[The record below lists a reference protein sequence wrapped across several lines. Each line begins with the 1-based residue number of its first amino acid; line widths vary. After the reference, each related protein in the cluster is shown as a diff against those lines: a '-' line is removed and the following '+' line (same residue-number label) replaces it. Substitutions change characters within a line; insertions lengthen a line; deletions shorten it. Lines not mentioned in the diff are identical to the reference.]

1 MTRARQ
7 IIAGLMV
14 MTFLTVQVSA
24 QVTRE
29 RRPRTSVSSGAQSE
43 QLIRRVELG
52 AERFRLSL
60 DDERGR
66 GRDEQL
72 GRADSAGRED
82 IFDMLTDLERSI
94 ANLREHEE
102 RAQTRSTNFDVEAAL
117 GSASRIDSFLQNN
130 RVSTRAERDWSALKA
145 DLNQLARAYNVSW
158 DSNRRDY
165 PPYPP
170 ADDTSYNFDRDI
182 TGTYRLSRT
191 GSDDART
198 AADRATRTLP
208 SAQRRRVYD
217 QVMTRLEAPE
227 EIAIERRGNTV
238 TLASTRVAQVT
249 LDVNGREQIE
259 RAADGRTVRARA
271 SLYGDR
277 LTVSARGEQGND
289 FTATFDPIDQG
300 RQLQVTRRVSVE
312 GLREPV
318 EVRSMYDRTAD
329 TARFD
334 IYDSSRAPGSREEV
348 ERTTG
353 EWAIPSGTLVTAILD
368 QDLSTKTSREGD
380 RFTMTVREPSQYEGA
395 TIEGTI
401 SQAQSSGRVSGRS
414 QMTFNLERIRLRN
427 GRTYNFAGIV
437 EGVRTADGGGNVRV
451 DNEGSV
457 REGDSQ
463 TQKTVERAA
472 IGTAIGA
479 IIGAIAGG
487 GKGAGIGA
495 VLGAGGGAGS
505 VYVQGRDEL
514 ELRRGTE
521 VTIRASGPSRGV
533 TNER

>member
-1 MTRARQ
+1 MTRTRQ
-7 IIAGLMV
+7 IIAGFLV
-14 MTFLTVQVSA
+14 ITFLAAQVSA
-24 QVTRE
+24 QVTTG
-29 RRPRTSVSSGAQSE
+29 RRPRTSAPSGAQSE
-43 QLIRRVELG
+43 QIIRRIELG
-52 AERFRLSL
+52 AERFRISL

-66 GRDEQL
+66 GQDDRS
-72 GRADSAGRED
+72 GRAGSSGSED
-82 IFDMLTDLERSI
+82 VFDMLTDLERSI

-102 RAQTRSTNFDVEAAL
+102 RGQTRSVNFDVEAAL

-130 RVSTRAERDWSALKA
+130 RLSARAERDWSALKA

-158 DSNRRDY
+158 DRNRRDY

-170 ADDTSYNFDRDI
+170 AEDTSYNFDRDI
-182 TGTYRLSRT
+182 TGTYRLSRA
-191 GSDDART
+191 GGDDARA

-208 SAQRRRVYD
+208 SAERRRVYD
-217 QVMTRLEAPE
+217 QLMARLEAPE

-238 TLASTRVAQVT
+238 TLASSRVAQVT
-249 LDVNGREQIE
+249 LDVNGREQSE
-259 RAADGRTVRARA
+259 RTADGRTVRARA
-271 SLYGDR
+271 SFYGDR
-277 LTVSARGEQGND
+277 LTVSARGGQGND
-289 FTATFDPIDQG
+289 FTATFDPTDNG
-300 RQLQVTRRVSVE
+300 RRLQVTRRVSVE
-312 GLREPV
+312 GLRDPV

-334 IYDSSRAPGSREEV
+334 IYDPSRVPSRREDV
-348 ERTTG
+348 GRATG
-353 EWAIPSGTLVTAILD
+353 EWTIPSGTLVTATLD
-368 QDLSTKTSREGD
+368 QDLSTKTTREGD

-395 TIEGTI
+395 VIEGTI
-401 SQAQSSGRVSGRS
+401 PRAQSSGRVSGRS
-414 QMTFNLERIRLRN
+414 EMTFNLERIRLRD
-427 GRTYNFAGIV
+427 GRTYSFAGIV
-437 EGVRTADGGGNVRV
+437 EGVRTAEGGDVRV

-505 VYVQGRDEL
+505 VYAQGRDEL

-521 VTIRASGPSRGV
+521 VTIRASGPSRGM